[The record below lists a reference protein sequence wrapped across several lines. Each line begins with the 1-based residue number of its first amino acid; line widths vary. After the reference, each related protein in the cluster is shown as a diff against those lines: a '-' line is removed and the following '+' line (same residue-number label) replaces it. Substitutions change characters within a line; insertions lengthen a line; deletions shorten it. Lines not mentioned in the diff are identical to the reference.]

1 MKLQRIK
8 IVIVVIDNEDAGRSS
23 HRAIAGHLAVPVM
36 PRWGV

>member
-23 HRAIAGHLAVPVM
+23 YRAIAGHLAVPVM